1 MQQPSI
7 DVIFS
12 QFNPNPPHIDHPF
25 SLHPIYLPTYLPHP
39 HKTTTPALSRSL
51 QPRKQVSQEPSP
63 PSCSLPLHLIH
74 LSHKSSSLAYTVISS
89 SLTMSPIP
97 QFTEPT
103 LILSFLAEVEPTTRQ
118 GNRTIIPL
126 PFQSIFFN
134 L

>member
-1 MQQPSI
+1 MLFSRNLIQIPPILIIPFPYTQSIYQPT
-7 DVIFS
+7 
-12 QFNPNPPHIDHPF
+12 
-25 SLHPIYLPTYLPHP
+25 SLIHT
-39 HKTTTPALSRSL
+39 KTTTPALSRSL

-63 PSCSLPLHLIH
+63 PSCPLPLHLIH
-74 LSHKSSSLAYTVISS
+74 LSHKSSNLAYTVISS

-103 LILSFLAEVEPTTRQ
+103 LILNFLAEVEPTTRQ